1 MSGPRGTPAGVAGP
15 RAARSPALTPQAIR
29 QAARE
34 GRGALTSGLAPG
46 WLQGNLVVL
55 PAAWAD
61 EFAEFCRRN
70 AGPLPLMAVGA
81 PGDPWLPTLG
91 TDVDVRRDLGGYQLW
106 QHGVLAGEPSHLMD
120 LWRPDDVALVL
131 GCWFSQEAQLA
142 QAGVRLRHVEQ
153 GIQGGLFRTR
163 LDCVPAGR
171 FDGPVVVSAR
181 PFADDQVDTVA
192 RLTAQLPLAHGA
204 PLHRGD
210 GAALGIDDLARP
222 DFGEPLPP
230 LPGETML
237 YWGCGLTAT
246 EALRRAG
253 VPRYVTHRPGRM
265 LVTDL
270 RALPAA
276 PD

>member
-1 MSGPRGTPAGVAGP
+1 MTQAGTPLAV
-15 RAARSPALTPQAIR
+15 R
-29 QAARE
+29 QAARA

-61 EFAEFCRRN
+61 EFAEFCRCN
-70 AGPLPLMAVGA
+70 AGPLPLMAVGK
-81 PGDPWLPTLG
+81 PGDPYLPALG
-91 TDVDVRRDLGGYQLW
+91 TDVDVRRDLGGYQVWRNGTLADEPQDLMYFW
-106 QHGVLAGEPSHLMD
+106 Q
-120 LWRPDDVALVL
+120 PDDVALVL

-142 QAGVRLRHVEQ
+142 AAGVRMRHIEL

-163 LDCVPAGR
+163 LACEPAGR
-171 FDGPVVVSAR
+171 FSGPVVVSAR
-181 PFADDQVDTVA
+181 PFADGDVA
-192 RLTAQLPLAHGA
+192 AVTRITAALPLGHGA
-204 PLHRGD
+204 PLHHGD
-210 GAALGIDDLARP
+210 GAPLGIGDLALP

-230 LPGETML
+230 MDGETML

-253 VPRYVTHRPGRM
+253 VPRYATHRPGHM

-270 RALPAA
+270 PATRE
-276 PD
+276 PHI